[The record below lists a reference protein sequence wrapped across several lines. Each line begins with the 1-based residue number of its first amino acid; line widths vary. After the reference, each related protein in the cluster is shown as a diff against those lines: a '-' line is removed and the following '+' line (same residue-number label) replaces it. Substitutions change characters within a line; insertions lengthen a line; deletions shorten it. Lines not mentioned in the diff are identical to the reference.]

1 MANEEELQLR
11 IHQLEKEIKKLHS
24 QIKKQRYGLVWLDVP
39 EAFDEES
46 ENKIPILEEV
56 KEKAIRSDDGKLTHI
71 LIEGD
76 NYHALECLNYT
87 HRGKIDVIYIDP
99 PYNTGSDGFTYK
111 DKRILTEYPD
121 GTPVPKEH
129 PLRHSYWLSF
139 MSKRLELAKNLL
151 SDKGVIFISID
162 DNEQANL
169 KLLCDIVFGEENFI
183 ADVIWNSR
191 KSVSNDAIISINH
204 NHTLIYV
211 KNFPRF
217 NEVKKQFKLIDKGEG
232 FANPDNDPRGLWKAD
247 PFDCPG
253 VRPNLTYKIR
263 NPNTGIDFLPPKGR
277 CWRTGEKEYNDFLAD
292 NRIVFGKTGESKPQL
307 KRFLFEAQ
315 EKGLTPKSIW
325 DDCGTATNGTQ
336 EIQDIFG
343 NKIFDTPKPTE
354 LIKKIIQLSTI
365 NLRSSVILDFFA
377 GSGTTMHAV
386 MKLNEEDGGKR
397 QCILVQQKEG
407 DNNICENITYERNR
421 RVMQGYTNTKGE
433 QVAGLG
439 NSMKYYK
446 TAFVGKNASN
456 NATDTDRVELS
467 LKAGYLL
474 ALGENT
480 LEEIITHKS
489 YQIFSDEKG
498 HFTAVYFTGNLNDFP
513 EFVEE
518 IEKFQTDKSVQIVVY
533 IFCWGSV
540 DIYENE
546 FDNMR
551 GITLKSIPQPI
562 LDIYKSIN
570 A

>member
-56 KEKAIRSDDGKLTHI
+56 KEKAIRSDDGKPTHI

-99 PYNTGSDGFTYK
+99 PYNTGSDGFIYK

-151 SDKGVIFISID
+151 SDKGIIFISID

-169 KLLCDIVFGEENFI
+169 KLLCDKVFGEDNFVANLI
-183 ADVIWNSR
+183 WQKKKGGSNDSKYVATEHEYVIMYAKKLSVLEDIFISYEEQYLSRYKEVDEIGRFFWDTFKR
-191 KSVSNDAIISINH
+191 KSGKQYYAIKCPDGTILDKESNGEPISWLRSEQRFLSDLEQGEARIIKINDKWTVH
-204 NHTLIYV
+204 FKQRQPEGYKPRTLMLECGTTSDGATQMKEMFRISNKFDNPKPSTLIEFLL
-211 KNFPRF
+211 K
-217 NEVKKQFKLIDKGEG
+217 FKS
-232 FANPDNDPRGLWKAD
+232 NN
-247 PFDCPG
+247 
-253 VRPNLTYKIR
+253 
-263 NPNTGIDFLPPKGR
+263 
-277 CWRTGEKEYNDFLAD
+277 
-292 NRIVFGKTGESKPQL
+292 
-307 KRFLFEAQ
+307 
-315 EKGLTPKSIW
+315 SI
-325 DDCGTATNGTQ
+325 
-336 EIQDIFG
+336 
-343 NKIFDTPKPTE
+343 
-354 LIKKIIQLSTI
+354 
-365 NLRSSVILDFFA
+365 ILDFFA

-421 RVMQGYTNTKGE
+421 RVMQGYTNAKGE

-546 FDNMR
+546 FDNLN
-551 GITLKSIPQPI
+551 GITLKPIPQPI